1 MSPRRNPNWDGLRS
15 PQVAFSTS
23 LGKSYQAKIEEF
35 LESKYANELKGKVQL
50 ILTSPPFPLASP
62 KSYGNSVGQEYLEWI
77 SGLANPLRKLLKASG
92 SIVLEIGNAWDKGSP
107 TMSTLP
113 LETLIAFGKS
123 ADLNVCQ
130 QFICNNPNRLPGPIN
145 YVNDERIRVKDSYT
159 HVWWYGK
166 EDRPY
171 ADNRAVLKEYSPAM
185 KKLLERQSYNSG
197 IRPSEHTIGETSFLS
212 DNGGAIPS
220 NFLDIPE
227 NHNFLNWLEFAGSA
241 VNRNYSNWCKS
252 QGIKQH
258 PAKMQAGLV
267 EFFIRFLTKKND
279 LVLDPFGGSNTT
291 GSIAEALDRRWVV
304 TEPNP
309 TYIEGSLGRFTQLKS

>member
-1 MSPRRNPNWDGLRS
+1 MSPRRNPHWDGSRS
-15 PQVAFSTS
+15 PQLAYSTT

-35 LESKYANELKGKVQL
+35 LDSKYAEDLKGKVQL

-77 SGLANPLRKLLKASG
+77 TSLAQPLRALLKPTG
-92 SIVLEIGNAWDKGSP
+92 SLVLEIGNAWDKGSP

-113 LETLIAFGKS
+113 LETLISFGRS
-123 ADLNVCQ
+123 ANLNVCQ
-130 QFICNNPNRLPGPIN
+130 QFICNNPNRLPSPIN

-166 EDRPY
+166 KDRPY
-171 ADNRAVLKEYSPAM
+171 ADNKSVLKEYSPAM
-185 KKLLERQSYNSG
+185 KKLLERQSYNHGS
-197 IRPSEHTIGETSFLS
+197 RPSEHTIGKTSFLA

-227 NHNFLNWLEFAGSA
+227 NHSFLNWLEFAGSA
-241 VNRNYSNWCKS
+241 VDRQYSKWCKEKKV
-252 QGIKQH
+252 KQH
-258 PAKMQAGLV
+258 PAKMQAGMV
-267 EFFIRFLTKKND
+267 EFFIRFLTREDD

-291 GSIAEALDRRWVV
+291 GSMAEKLGRRWIV

-309 TYIEGSLGRFTQLKS
+309 AYIEGSLGRFL

>member
-1 MSPRRNPNWDGLRS
+1 MSPRRNPHWDGLRS

-35 LESKYANELKGKVQL
+35 LESKYADEIEGKVQL

-77 SGLANPLRKLLKASG
+77 SGLAKPLRRLLKPSG

-113 LETLIAFGKS
+113 LETLIAFGKA

-130 QFICNNPNRLPGPIN
+130 QFICNNPNRLPSPIN

-166 EDRPY
+166 KDRPY
-171 ADNRAVLKEYSPAM
+171 ADNRSVLKEYSPAM

-197 IRPSEHTIGETSFLS
+197 TRPSEHTIGKTSFLS

-241 VNRNYSNWCKS
+241 VNRNYSQWCKD

-279 LVLDPFGGSNTT
+279 LVVDPFGGSNTS
-291 GSIAEALDRRWVV
+291 GSIAEALGRRWVV

-309 TYIEGSLGRFTQLKS
+309 DYIEGSLGRFIRS